1 MGQRILAYVFIA
13 LGLLTVTYFRKY
25 TGSVIPHP
33 AIFWVLG
40 LIMTVAGM
48 AFLRFTPAAL
58 DRRMQKQIDDTIYHL
73 KVNGERIRVDL
84 SQCEIKER
92 SYTEERQRYGAEDE
106 LLTFDFERQIQTLNA
121 LGGDNS
127 RNVTQVQVTQTVVI
141 FSRQNPLTGET
152 ERFVSRVIPKDK
164 VTVAFYLEEQGE
176 TSLYVDKT
184 DRQLYYFDL
193 DFLFSRR

>member
-1 MGQRILAYVFIA
+1 MWQRILAYVFIA
-13 LGLLTVTYFRKY
+13 LGFLTVTYFREY

-40 LIMTVAGM
+40 IIMMVGGIG
-48 AFLRFTPAAL
+48 FLRFTPAAL

-84 SQCEIKER
+84 SQCEVKER
-92 SYTEERQRYGAEDE
+92 SYTEERQRYGDEDE

-121 LGGDNS
+121 LGGGND
-127 RNVTQVQVTQTVVI
+127 RNVTQVQVTQSVVI
-141 FSRQNPLTGET
+141 FSRKNPLTGET

-164 VTVAFYLEEQGE
+164 VTVAFYLEEQRE
-176 TSLYVDKT
+176 TSLFVDKT
-184 DRQLYYFDL
+184 NRELYYFDL